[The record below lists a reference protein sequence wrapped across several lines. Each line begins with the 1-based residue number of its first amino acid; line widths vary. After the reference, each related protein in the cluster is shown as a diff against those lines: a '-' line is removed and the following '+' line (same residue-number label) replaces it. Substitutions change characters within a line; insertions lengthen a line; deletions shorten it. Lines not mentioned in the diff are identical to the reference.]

1 MREVQLSGGR
11 GGLVLSG
18 LRWLKIIRLDGS
30 YVPRNAPIPIRQLT
44 VRARIEAR
52 VCAGRILCPRGQALG
67 LCR

>member
-1 MREVQLSGGR
+1 MREVRLSGGR

-44 VRARIEAR
+44 VHARIEAR
-52 VCAGRILCPRGQALG
+52 VCVGRILYPRGQALG